1 MNNLLNIKSFLKFL
15 GKNKAYT
22 VIDVFGLSVSLMFV
36 ILISI
41 YTVQELSVDKFQ
53 EHGDRIYAV
62 AYEEGVVTGVPVAY
76 RLQERYPEIERVCP
90 VISNNFNSMIVW
102 ANDKKMNANLCFAD
116 SSFFNFFSFKLLS
129 GDKNRVLQAR
139 NNAVIS
145 RTFANKLFG
154 TDDPVGQSIRISDST
169 SVMVT
174 GVMEDIKNSAIPY
187 TDLLLRIEGV
197 TEFNGSLGMDRYNN
211 AGATT
216 AFLMMKPGADLRPK
230 TDDIATYMKE
240 FFWPYKIEL
249 WKKVILIPMNE
260 LYFSP
265 IKGNGNSGDK
275 RFVIVLMSVGI
286 LILIF
291 AVFNYINLT
300 VAQAGQRAKEMA
312 TRRLLGSSRGEL
324 FMRLMVESTSL
335 TVISFILGLLFAMA
349 VTSYANNLLQS
360 DISLAD
366 ACTPLWIGTA
376 IVVVLLIGGLS
387 GLLPA
392 IMISSAKPID
402 VVRGTFRRQTKMVFS
417 KVFITFQNT
426 ITIAMIAASIVM
438 ILQINHLINAPLG
451 YNTTNI
457 LETSNN
463 FENVTDRTAALDR
476 VRQMP
481 FVKRIGLASGMPF
494 SGSNNMTGTYEDKTL
509 SFQQFIM
516 DSVTFNILGLEII
529 RDNHLAENSW
539 YLTEKAMMDMEL
551 PMDAP
556 AFKWGENSTPI
567 AGVIRNFQPRGNIT
581 RENQPSMLRI
591 NKPEEMYPWSIII
604 EIDGNPYTAYEQIRK
619 AYEQT
624 SGLNFE
630 GKFIDQQIQE
640 SFEAQQRM
648 AKIVS
653 IFAGIAILISLLGLL
668 AMSTYFIQQRSQEV
682 AVRKVFGSD
691 NKSILLRLVSAFL
704 IYVVVAFVIATPII
718 WYAMNQWLSDYSYR
732 IDLNPL
738 IFIVSGLFC
747 LVISF
752 AAVFVQS
759 FRAANANPVNSIA
772 NK

>member
-1 MNNLLNIKSFLKFL
+1 
-15 GKNKAYT
+15 
-22 VIDVFGLSVSLMFV
+22 
-36 ILISI
+36 
-41 YTVQELSVDKFQ
+41 
-53 EHGDRIYAV
+53 
-62 AYEEGVVTGVPVAY
+62 
-76 RLQERYPEIERVCP
+76 
-90 VISNNFNSMIVW
+90 
-102 ANDKKMNANLCFAD
+102 
-116 SSFFNFFSFKLLS
+116 
-129 GDKNRVLQAR
+129 
-139 NNAVIS
+139 
-145 RTFANKLFG
+145 
-154 TDDPVGQSIRISDST
+154 
-169 SVMVT
+169 
-174 GVMEDIKNSAIPY
+174 
-187 TDLLLRIEGV
+187 
-197 TEFNGSLGMDRYNN
+197 
-211 AGATT
+211 
-216 AFLMMKPGADLRPK
+216 MKPGADLRPK

-240 FFWPYKIEL
+240 FFWPYKMEL